1 MFHWMEKKLKPH
13 NCSNTAFQT
22 VGTKA
27 TPFLSVILK
36 YFLKVT
42 GASPVFALLM
52 SLEGLFLQVFS
63 VDTAATIEVHFF
75 LQVNKCLPVRN
86 EVQHF

>member
-1 MFHWMEKKLKPH
+1 LDEKKLKPH
-13 NCSNTAFQT
+13 NYSNTALQT

-27 TPFLSVILK
+27 TPFLSVIRK

>member
-1 MFHWMEKKLKPH
+1 MDEKKLKPH
-13 NCSNTAFQT
+13 NYSNTALQT

-27 TPFLSVILK
+27 TPFLSVIRK